1 MFQVAVCDDEAVFLD
16 RTVQILHD
24 AFGEMPHAIQ
34 TFQTAGAALSAIGE
48 TDYRPDIAVLD
59 IRLADADGIA
69 LAKQINRSV
78 PACRIIFLSS
88 YTGYLMDA
96 YEAEHVYYVLKPD
109 MAARLPVALRKALT
123 ALASDKALTVRRGAS
138 VQRIALDRVLCLE
151 RFLHRTVIHM
161 TGGDLETTQ
170 DPRELLESGQAEDH
184 FIHCHKSFWVNEQM
198 IASMERDNF
207 RLNGGMLIP
216 ISRSH
221 RDAARAAFFRA
232 AGRPGRADRCAGRRR
247 SCRGGRTAWCITVF
261 LRTLF
266 STRA

>member
-34 TFQTAGAALSAIGE
+34 TFQTAGAALSAIGQ

-96 YEAEHVYYVLKPD
+96 YEAEQ
-109 MAARLPVALRKALT
+109 
-123 ALASDKALTVRRGAS
+123 GA
-138 VQRIALDRVLCLE
+138 D
-151 RFLHRTVIHM
+151 
-161 TGGDLETTQ
+161 G
-170 DPRELLESGQAEDH
+170 
-184 FIHCHKSFWVNEQM
+184 
-198 IASMERDNF
+198 
-207 RLNGGMLIP
+207 
-216 ISRSH
+216 
-221 RDAARAAFFRA
+221 
-232 AGRPGRADRCAGRRR
+232 AGIR
-247 SCRGGRTAWCITVF
+247 
-261 LRTLF
+261 
-266 STRA
+266 

>member
-1 MFQVAVCDDEAVFLD
+1 M
-16 RTVQILHD
+16 
-24 AFGEMPHAIQ
+24 
-34 TFQTAGAALSAIGE
+34 
-48 TDYRPDIAVLD
+48 LD

-221 RDAARAAFFRA
+221 RDAARAAFFRLL
-232 AGRPGRADRCAGRRR
+232 AGRAAQIDAQDDGDLAAEGARHG
-247 SCRGGRTAWCITVF
+247 V
-261 LRTLF
+261 
-266 STRA
+266 

>member
-1 MFQVAVCDDEAVFLD
+1 MLQLAVCDDEAVCL
-16 RTVQILHD
+16 RQTVDILR
-24 AFGEMPHAIQ
+24 AALGETPYNIQ
-34 TFQTAGAALSAIGE
+34 TFQSADAVLIALE
-48 TDYRPDIAVLD
+48 EKCYQPDIAVLD
-59 IRLADADGIA
+59 IRMADVDGIA
-69 LAKQINRSV
+69 LAKQINRSA
-78 PACRIIFLSS
+78 PACRVIFLSS
-88 YTGYLMDA
+88 YSGYLMDA
-96 YEAEHVYYVLKPD
+96 YETEHDYYVLKSD
-109 MAARLPVALRKALT
+109 EAARLPVALRKALT

-161 TGGDLETTQ
+161 TDGDLETTQ

-221 RDAARAAFFRA
+221 RDAARAAFFRLL
-232 AGRPGRADRCAGRRR
+232 AGRSAQMDAQLDGDLAAEGACNG
-247 SCRGGRTAWCITVF
+247 V
-261 LRTLF
+261 
-266 STRA
+266 

>member
-109 MAARLPVALRKALT
+109 MAVRLPVALRKALT

-138 VQRIALDRVLCLE
+138 VQRIVLDRVLCLE
-151 RFLHRTVIHM
+151 RFLHRTVVHM
-161 TGGDLETTQ
+161 TDGDLETTQ

-207 RLNGGMLIP
+207 RLNG
-216 ISRSH
+216 SH
-221 RDAARAAFFRA
+221 QPLAPGRGQGGVFPA
-232 AGRPGRADRCAGRRR
+232 AGRPGRADRCTGGRQLRRR
-247 SCRGGRTAWCITVF
+247 GRM
-261 LRTLF
+261 
-266 STRA
+266 

>member
-109 MAARLPVALRKALT
+109 MAVRLPVALRKALT

-138 VQRIALDRVLCLE
+138 VQRIVL
-151 RFLHRTVIHM
+151 RTVVHM
-161 TGGDLETTQ
+161 TDGDLETTQ

-216 ISRSH
+216 ISRSR
-221 RDAARAAFFRA
+221 RDATRAAFFRLL
-232 AGRPGRADRCAGRRR
+232 AGRAAQIDAQADGSFAAEGACDD
-247 SCRGGRTAWCITVF
+247 
-261 LRTLF
+261 L
-266 STRA
+266 

>member
-109 MAARLPVALRKALT
+109 MAARPCSASRLT
-123 ALASDKALTVRRGAS
+123 GCCVSSAFCT
-138 VQRIALDRVLCLE
+138 E
-151 RFLHRTVIHM
+151 R
-161 TGGDLETTQ
+161 
-170 DPRELLESGQAEDH
+170 S
-184 FIHCHKSFWVNEQM
+184 
-198 IASMERDNF
+198 
-207 RLNGGMLIP
+207 
-216 ISRSH
+216 
-221 RDAARAAFFRA
+221 
-232 AGRPGRADRCAGRRR
+232 
-247 SCRGGRTAWCITVF
+247 
-261 LRTLF
+261 
-266 STRA
+266 ST

>member
-109 MAARLPVALRKALT
+109 MAASSIGVLMHSLRLK
-123 ALASDKALTVRRGAS
+123 DGGKKERR
-138 VQRIALDRVLCLE
+138 
-151 RFLHRTVIHM
+151 F
-161 TGGDLETTQ
+161 
-170 DPRELLESGQAEDH
+170 PWKK
-184 FIHCHKSFWVNEQM
+184 KS
-198 IASMERDNF
+198 
-207 RLNGGMLIP
+207 
-216 ISRSH
+216 
-221 RDAARAAFFRA
+221 
-232 AGRPGRADRCAGRRR
+232 
-247 SCRGGRTAWCITVF
+247 
-261 LRTLF
+261 
-266 STRA
+266 

>member
-69 LAKQINRSV
+69 L
-78 PACRIIFLSS
+78 IFLSS

-109 MAARLPVALRKALT
+109 MAVRLPVALRKALT

-138 VQRIALDRVLCLE
+138 VQRIVLDRVLCLE
-151 RFLHRTVIHM
+151 RFLHRTVVHM
-161 TGGDLETTQ
+161 TDGDLETTQ

-216 ISRSH
+216 ISRSR
-221 RDAARAAFFRA
+221 RDAARAAFFRLL
-232 AGRPGRADRCAGRRR
+232 AGRAAQIDAQADGSFAAEGACDD
-247 SCRGGRTAWCITVF
+247 
-261 LRTLF
+261 L
-266 STRA
+266 

>member
-69 LAKQINRSV
+69 L
-78 PACRIIFLSS
+78 
-88 YTGYLMDA
+88 
-96 YEAEHVYYVLKPD
+96 
-109 MAARLPVALRKALT
+109 RKALT

-161 TGGDLETTQ
+161 TDGDLETTQ

-221 RDAARAAFFRA
+221 RDAARAAFFRLL
-232 AGRPGRADRCAGRRR
+232 AGRAAQIDAQDDGDLAAEGACDD
-247 SCRGGRTAWCITVF
+247 
-261 LRTLF
+261 L
-266 STRA
+266 